1 MIRLGATEIVKR
13 IKDEAISEREKIISV
28 AKQNADELIKEATA
42 QAELQKKRVIEA
54 EERKGVEE
62 LERIVRAAR
71 LKARKLR
78 WTAEEEMIAKA
89 LEEAM
94 KRIKEVKTSGFKG
107 SSYSDILAGLIR
119 DAALSIIAG
128 SSTSSGS
135 ELEVMLS
142 EEDASFVTPEMLK
155 DIADEIS
162 AKGVGV
168 RLSLS
173 HERIKSAGGVV
184 VRGKEG
190 KIEVNNA
197 FEQRLARFSSSLREE
212 IVKTLFKGR

>member
-28 AKQNADELIKEATA
+28 AKQNADELVKEATA
-42 QAELQKKRVIEA
+42 QVELQKKRVIEA

-71 LKARKLR
+71 LNARKLR

-155 DIADEIS
+155 DIADEIN
-162 AKGVGV
+162 V

-173 HERIKSAGGVV
+173 HERIKSAGGVI
-184 VRGKEG
+184 VRGKGG
-190 KIEVNNA
+190 KVEVNNA

-212 IVKTLFKGR
+212 IVKTLFFL